1 MQFLSNK
8 YTRWYFNIV
17 NNARIFSRNGYVER
31 HHIIPKSLGGT
42 NDAQNIVALS
52 AREHFICHRL
62 LARMTVGDAKKK
74 MQFAAWI
81 LSCSKK
87 RGLMKIS
94 SRTYVKLKEDLSHA
108 VSLTMKGKPKSPES
122 VAKMAESQRGKVLSD
137 EHKQK
142 LSQATKGRI
151 RSKAEIEA
159 SSAGLKQ
166 YHASKTEIFV
176 CDHCG
181 IETKSKT
188 NHLRWHGDNCATIK
202 PRDNPKPWE
211 ALGMSR
217 NTWYVHKRQGK
228 LA

>member
-17 NNARIFSRNGYVER
+17 NNARIFLREGYVER

-62 LARMTVGDAKKK
+62 LARMTTGDDKKK
-74 MQFAAWI
+74 MYFAAWI

-87 RGLMKIS
+87 KHLMKITA
-94 SRTYVKLKEDLSHA
+94 RAYGKLKEDRAKA
-108 VSLTMKGKPKSPES
+108 VSLSMKGKPKSPEA
-122 VAKMAESQRGKVLSD
+122 VAKMAKALRGKPLSE

-142 LSQATKGRI
+142 LSQSTKGRV
-151 RSKAEIEA
+151 RSKEEIEGSA
-159 SSAGLKQ
+159 AGLKR
-166 YHASKTEIFV
+166 YHAAKTEIFV
-176 CDHCG
+176 CEHCG
-181 IETKSKT
+181 NETKSKT
-188 NHLRWHGDNCATIK
+188 NHLRWHDDNCSIIK

-211 ALGMSR
+211 ALGIGR
-217 NTWYVHKRQGK
+217 NTYFTKKRQG
-228 LA
+228 LL